1 MLGEKAFSGLVSIVT
16 GGARGIG
23 EALVRGL
30 CREGA
35 ACLFTYVS
43 SSSRAEA
50 LAQEIR
56 ESGGMAV
63 PVMLDVRDFDGARKL
78 VARAKEE
85 FGRLDI
91 LVNNA
96 GITRDKSLMM
106 MSREDWT
113 DVIDTDLTG
122 VFHATQAC
130 IGTFL
135 RQKSGAIVNIS
146 SVSGMKA
153 MPGQVNYSAAKAGL
167 IGFTRSLAKE
177 VASFN
182 IRVNAVAPG
191 FIEGDMLAKMTE
203 KHRGKVIGEIPFG
216 RFGSPDEVAQAVLF
230 LLSDKAAY
238 ITGQVIQI
246 DGGLGI

>member
-1 MLGEKAFSGLVSIVT
+1 LGEQAFSGLVSIVT

-23 EALVRGL
+23 EAIVRGL
-30 CREGA
+30 CREGSV
-35 ACLFTYVS
+35 CLFTYVS
-43 SSSRAEA
+43 NTSKAEA
-50 LAQEIR
+50 LAQEIS
-56 ESGGMAV
+56 ESGGRAV
-63 PVMLDVRDFDGARKL
+63 PVMLDARDAEGARGL

-96 GITRDKSLMM
+96 GIARDKSLMM
-106 MSREDWT
+106 MSREDWIE
-113 DVIDTDLTG
+113 VIDTDLTG
-122 VFHATQAC
+122 VFNITQAC

-135 RQKSGAIVNIS
+135 RQKGGAVVNIS
-146 SVSGMKA
+146 SVSGIKA
-153 MPGQVNYSAAKAGL
+153 MPGQVNYAAAKAGV

-191 FIEGDMLAKMTE
+191 FIESDMLSKMTE
-203 KHRGKVIGEIPFG
+203 KQKEKVIGEIPFK
-216 RFGSPDEVAQAVLF
+216 RFGRAEEVAKLVLF
-230 LLSDKAAY
+230 LLSKDAEY
-238 ITGQVIQI
+238 ITGQVFQI

>member
-1 MLGEKAFSGLVSIVT
+1 MTEKAFSGLVSIVT

-23 EALVRGL
+23 EAIVRGL
-30 CREGA
+30 CREGSV
-35 ACLFTYVS
+35 CFFTYLTNS
-43 SSSRAEA
+43 SKAEA
-50 LAQEIR
+50 LAQEIT
-56 ESGGMAV
+56 ESGGRAV
-63 PVMLDVRDFDGARKL
+63 PVMLDARDSEGARGL

-113 DVIDTDLTG
+113 EVIDTDLTG
-122 VFHATQAC
+122 VFNITQAC

-135 RQKSGAIVNIS
+135 RQKSGAVVNIS
-146 SVSGMKA
+146 SVSGIKA
-153 MPGQVNYSAAKAGL
+153 MPGQVNYAAAKAGV

-177 VASFN
+177 VAPFN

-191 FIEGDMLAKMTE
+191 FIESDMLAKMTE
-203 KHRGKVIGEIPFG
+203 KQREKVIKEIPFQ
-216 RFGSPDEVAQAVLF
+216 RFGRPEEVARLVMF
-230 LLSDKAAY
+230 LLSEDAAY
-238 ITGQVIQI
+238 ITGQVFQI

>member
-1 MLGEKAFSGLVSIVT
+1 MAEKAFSGLVSIVT

-23 EALVRGL
+23 EAIVRGL
-30 CREGA
+30 CREGSV
-35 ACLFTYVS
+35 CLFTYLTNS
-43 SSSRAEA
+43 SKAEA
-50 LAQEIR
+50 LAQEIT
-56 ESGGMAV
+56 ESGGRAV
-63 PVMLDVRDFDGARKL
+63 PVMLDARDSEGARGL

-96 GITRDKSLMM
+96 GIARDKSLMM

-113 DVIDTDLTG
+113 EVIDTDLTG
-122 VFHATQAC
+122 VFNITQAC

-135 RQKSGAIVNIS
+135 RQKSGAVVNIS
-146 SVSGMKA
+146 SVSGIKA
-153 MPGQVNYSAAKAGL
+153 MPGQVNYAAAKAGV

-191 FIEGDMLAKMTE
+191 FIESDMLAKMTE
-203 KHRGKVIGEIPFG
+203 KQREKVIREIPFQ
-216 RFGSPDEVAQAVLF
+216 RFGRPEEVARLVMF
-230 LLSDKAAY
+230 LLSEDAAY
-238 ITGQVIQI
+238 ITGQVFQI